1 MSRARKIL
9 VADPDDETVRSLARA
24 LRERGYQV
32 SVAGDGSRAL
42 EMAVLRHPDLVL
54 IDDAC
59 QLISARTFL
68 QILRTNPR
76 TEEIPVVVTG
86 AAPDAEPMRGLR
98 DGTLKKPYNLDDV
111 LGRVGH
117 ILHKLDAARELKNET
132 REIEGSLKQM
142 GVADLLQILGAN
154 RRSGALALEHAD
166 LRGEIHLVEGRPAN
180 ARSGAA
186 EGEKALFRLLRLREG
201 TFAFTPGAYAGA
213 VRVQRGL
220 EEALLEGMRQA
231 DEMAAL
237 LSDLPAL
244 SARLQLAPEAA
255 LTRDQH
261 PITAEVVRLLAE
273 PRALAELLDLAS
285 ATDFE
290 VVAAVHALFEK
301 GIARQAPAAEAQ
313 AEKPLLGPAELHA
326 LRARILRGRL
336 AAKEAAGKLLL
347 ISESQRG
354 AKAFL
359 ERLSEVPGYRP
370 LRAPTP
376 ELIGTWARLELP
388 DGLRLELFSIPSAEE
403 ARPLWRPFAAGA
415 LGGIV
420 LEPGPGAT
428 RLAEFLSRQAR
439 VPLLVMAEG
448 DGDVPAALKAFA
460 AAQGSLTAPR
470 EGIRALI
477 ETVLRDAA

>member
-9 VADPDDETVRSLARA
+9 VADPDAETARALARA

-32 SVAGDGSRAL
+32 SVAADGSRAL

-59 QLISARTFL
+59 QLISARTFQ

-76 TEEIPVVVTG
+76 TEEIPVIVTG
-86 AAPDAEPMRGLR
+86 SSPDAERARGLR
-98 DGTLKKPYNLDDV
+98 DGTLRKPYNLDDV
-111 LGRVGH
+111 LGRVAH
-117 ILHKLDAARELKNET
+117 LLHKLEAAREIKNET

-142 GVADLLQILGAN
+142 GIADLLQILGAN
-154 RRSGALALEHAD
+154 RRSGALALEH
-166 LRGEIHLVEGRPAN
+166 LEVRGEIQLAEGRPVN
-180 ARSGAA
+180 ARAGAA

-201 TFAFTPGAYAGA
+201 AFAFTPGTYAGA
-213 VRVQRGL
+213 ARVQRGM
-220 EEALLEGMRQA
+220 EEALLEGMRQS
-231 DEMAAL
+231 DELAAL
-237 LSDLPAL
+237 LADLPPL

-273 PRALAELLDLAS
+273 PRSLSELLDLAS

-290 VVAAVHALFEK
+290 VASAVHALYEK
-301 GIARQAPAAEAQ
+301 GIARQAPPAQAQ
-313 AEKPLLGPAELHA
+313 AEEPLLGPAELHA
-326 LRARILRGRL
+326 LRARILRGKA
-336 AAKEAAGKLLL
+336 AAKEAAGKVLL
-347 ISESQRG
+347 IAESQRG

-359 ERLSEVPGYRP
+359 ERLSEMPGYRSQ
-370 LRAPTP
+370 RAPTP
-376 ELIGTWARLELP
+376 ELIGTWARLDLP
-388 DGLRLELFSIPSAEE
+388 DGLRLELFSIPGAEE

-415 LGGIV
+415 LGGLV
-420 LEPGPGAT
+420 LEHGPGAL
-428 RLAEFLSRQAR
+428 RLSEFLARQAR

-448 DGDVPAALKAFA
+448 DAPPALKGLALERCSS
-460 AAQGSLTAPR
+460 GEPR

-477 ETVLRDAA
+477 ETVLRAAA